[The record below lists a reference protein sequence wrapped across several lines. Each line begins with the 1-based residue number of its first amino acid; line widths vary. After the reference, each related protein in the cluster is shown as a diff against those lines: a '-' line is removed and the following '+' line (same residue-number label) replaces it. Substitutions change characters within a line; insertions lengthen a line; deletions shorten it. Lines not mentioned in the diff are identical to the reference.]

1 MRKWLALFLFG
12 VIILMVV
19 FPVLAIAMEPEYL
32 EYETIVLSTLSNP
45 SDPVIPN
52 WRELYLRKIE
62 RYEKVLTERLSVW
75 EEINWDCIPEWEQ
88 RKFFRS
94 ARKYPWTFDVE
105 KELRKLI
112 LKYQKYEK

>member
-62 RYEKVLTERLSVW
+62 RYEKFILENGFDLKKIKILTAIIFLNMAPLHNEPFSDTL
-75 EEINWDCIPEWEQ
+75 
-88 RKFFRS
+88 
-94 ARKYPWTFDVE
+94 YHMG
-105 KELRKLI
+105 
-112 LKYQKYEK
+112 QKMLHKSLQVR